1 MEIISHYRD
10 KETAPQ
16 SNDEHQHGVADIAG
30 RFAAQF
36 GMGSYGSVL
45 GLLHDKGKEQADF
58 QTYIRKVSGMCPELI
73 VKNHPNHAYVGALIA
88 KKYYPR
94 MLPFLAYPIMGHHT
108 GLYDYPD
115 YESKLRLPIPS
126 DVDASPCG
134 IDLKLPH
141 FSSTPKPY
149 DFNHVIRMLFSCLV
163 DADFLD
169 TERYMRPE
177 EFAHRKGKKS
187 LQELKPMLDDY
198 LSRLKAGATPS
209 PLNEIRNE
217 IQNLC
222 LKNSAS
228 SPGFYSLTVPTGG
241 GKTLSSLVW
250 AMNHAIRYGKK
261 RIIIAIPYTSI
272 IVQTAQVLRGI
283 FGSENVLEH
292 HSNVSFEKCSDHDGE
307 VAESM
312 KLATENWDYPIIVT
326 TNVQL
331 FESMYSSKPSHC
343 RKLHNICHAVLILD
357 EIQTL
362 PTSFLQPILNAL
374 KTYQR
379 LFGLSVLFTTAS
391 QPELGDYTNP
401 NNPRTKLMG
410 INEITEIIPDAMMLH
425 DKLRR
430 VDIHMEN
437 GTTTAVELA
446 KELTKYDRVLCIVNT
461 RKDAHDVFSHLPD
474 EGLTLHLSRMMC
486 PKHVGDAIQSIK
498 EALKSD
504 CCPVIRVVATQL
516 IEAGVDIDFPVVFRQ
531 EAGLDS
537 VLQAAGRCN
546 REGKLS
552 KGNAYVFSFGKP
564 LPRGHLSRT
573 NDARKNLLSR
583 TLDWLSPKAMSEYF
597 NQLYARENSF
607 DKAGIG
613 GLLDNPKEL
622 MFATAADAFRL
633 IDDATMSVIVNWGDA
648 MTLVEKLKEEGPT
661 YSIMKKLSQ
670 YSVSIYERDFRELSQ
685 GGLVEEPVKGIY
697 VVAGHAQYSNRTG
710 LSLKNHWME
719 EILIK

>member
-1 MEIISHYRD
+1 MEIISHYKD
-10 KETAPQ
+10 KETRPQ
-16 SNDEHQHGVADIAG
+16 SNEEHQCGVAALAAS
-30 RFAAQF
+30 FAEQF
-36 GMGSYGSVL
+36 DMGPYGTVL
-45 GLLHDKGKEQADF
+45 GLLHDKGKEQSDF
-58 QTYIRKVSGMCPELI
+58 QTYIRKVSGMCPELK

-88 KKYYPR
+88 KKYYAKV
-94 MLPFLAYPIMGHHT
+94 LPLLAYPIMCHHA

-115 YESKLRLPIPS
+115 YDSKLRQQIPP
-126 DVDASPCG
+126 DVDASSCG
-134 IDLKLPH
+134 IDLQLPH
-141 FSSTPKPY
+141 FPSLPKPY
-149 DFNHVIRMLFSCLV
+149 DFNHIIRMLFSCLV

-169 TERYMRPE
+169 TERYMRPD
-177 EFAHRKGKKS
+177 EFARRQRKKS
-187 LQELKPMLDDY
+187 LSELKPMLDDY
-198 LSRLKAGATPS
+198 LSRLRANAPQS
-209 PLNEIRNE
+209 SLNTIRDK
-217 IQNLC
+217 IQDLC
-222 LKNSAS
+222 LKSSAS

-241 GKTLSSLVW
+241 GKTISSLVW

-292 HSNVSFEKCSDHDGE
+292 HSNVSFERRSDMDDE
-307 VAESM
+307 VAESL

-331 FESMYSSKPSHC
+331 FESMYSNKPSHC
-343 RKLHNICHAVLILD
+343 RKLHNICQAVLILD

-391 QPELGDYTNP
+391 QPKLSDYTNP
-401 NNPRTKLMG
+401 NNPRMKLNG
-410 INEITEIIPDAMMLH
+410 INDITEIIPDGMMLH

-437 GTTTAVELA
+437 GTTTAEELA
-446 KELTKYDRVLCIVNT
+446 KELTKYNRVLCIVNT
-461 RKDAHDVFSHLPD
+461 RKDAQDVFSRLPD
-474 EGLTLHLSRMMC
+474 EGLTVHLSRMMC
-486 PKHVGDAIQSIK
+486 PKHVRDVIQSIK
-498 EALKSD
+498 DALKSD
-504 CCPVIRVVATQL
+504 QYPVVRVVATQL

-546 REGKLS
+546 REGKRS
-552 KGNAYVFSFGKP
+552 RGNTYVFSFGKP
-564 LPRGHLSRT
+564 LPHGHLSRT
-573 NDARKNLLSR
+573 NDARKNMLSR
-583 TLDWLSPKAMSEYF
+583 TFDWLSPKAMSEYF
-597 NQLYARENSF
+597 NQLYAREDSF

-613 GLLDNPKEL
+613 ELLDNPKEL
-622 MFATAADAFRL
+622 MFKSAADAFQM
-633 IDDATMSVIVNWGDA
+633 IDDSAMSVIVNWENA
-648 MTLVEKLKEEGPT
+648 MTLVKELKEEGPT

-670 YSVSIYERDFRELSQ
+670 YSVSIYEYDFRILMQ
-685 GGLVEEPVKGIY
+685 GGLIEEPVKGIY
-697 VVAGHAQYSNRTG
+697 IISDHAQYDERVG
-710 LSLKNHWME
+710 LSLDNHWME